1 MRYPTNMDVKANG
14 SNNAMDDKC
23 GKLAES
29 IDQDRDLLV
38 ARIFTL
44 FMLITC
50 SIAHQRK
57 SMG

>member
-1 MRYPTNMDVKANG
+1 MDVKANG

-38 ARIFTL
+38 ARIFANTL
-44 FMLITC
+44 YTVC
-50 SIAHQRK
+50 SVLQRTK
-57 SMG
+57 EN